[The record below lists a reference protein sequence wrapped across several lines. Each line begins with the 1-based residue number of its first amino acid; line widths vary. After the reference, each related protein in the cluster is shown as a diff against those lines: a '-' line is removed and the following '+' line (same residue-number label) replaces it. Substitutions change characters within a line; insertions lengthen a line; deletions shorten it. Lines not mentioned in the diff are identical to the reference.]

1 MKKVL
6 KKVRIIELRKK
17 GLTINQIVSELGC
30 AKSTVSFH
38 INKEGLGGTINNF
51 LLGIDDKTINKI
63 IELRNEN
70 KTYLEI
76 LKIVNISEDKLKKV
90 CRKYDINRSSTKF
103 KDKIVNKDEILKY
116 YQNGNS
122 IKKTSQY
129 FKLSRETVRKHI
141 PDDMIKIREIVI
153 SKSKAVSLW
162 RKRSKLRLIEYKGGK
177 CEKCGYN
184 KCTSAMHFL
193 HNDPNEKDFTIG
205 GKSFSLEKLKKE
217 ADKCILVCSNCHSE
231 IHEGILKI

>member
-116 YQNGNS
+116 YQNDQNL
-122 IKKTSQY
+122 K
-129 FKLSRETVRKHI
+129 RKQI
-141 PDDMIKIREIVI
+141 I
-153 SKSKAVSLW
+153 
-162 RKRSKLRLIEYKGGK
+162 
-177 CEKCGYN
+177 
-184 KCTSAMHFL
+184 F
-193 HNDPNEKDFTIG
+193 
-205 GKSFSLEKLKKE
+205 
-217 ADKCILVCSNCHSE
+217 
-231 IHEGILKI
+231 